1 MPSGAAR
8 SIRIRRGGRILTVD
22 PDQAIAEARAEAQ
35 ELAVDSFWGAAYSG
49 AAARQAVL
57 VQNLTPGGTHYFIVD
72 FQKNNRSTGRM
83 VVNRDTGIV
92 DIAAGIEDE
101 GDELPKFINPTDVQ
115 DRITPEV
122 TLADGRKVR
131 TPTEAP
137 TIVVL
142 WAATASSLRRCCSRS
157 TGCDGPT
164 AGCFSALTES
174 SSNRLTSTDGMPD
187 RVA

>member
-1 MPSGAAR
+1 M
-8 SIRIRRGGRILTVD
+8 TVD
-22 PDQAIAEARAEAQ
+22 RDQAIAEARAEAQ
-35 ELAVDSFWGAAYSG
+35 ELAVDGFWGVAYSG
-49 AAARQAVL
+49 ATASEAVL
-57 VQNLTPGGTHYFIVD
+57 VQNLTPGGSHYFLVD

-83 VVNRDTGIV
+83 VVNLDTGIV

-101 GDELPKFINPTDVQ
+101 GDELPKFTKPTDVQ

-131 TPTEAP
+131 TPTGAP

-142 WAATASSLRRCCSRS
+142 WQHCRESQTMLLPFYWLRWTDMGLFLRA
-157 TGCDGPT
+157 DGD
-164 AGCFSALTES
+164 FFD
-174 SSNRLTSTDGMPD
+174 RLTPTDGMPL

>member
-1 MPSGAAR
+1 
-8 SIRIRRGGRILTVD
+8 LTVD

-35 ELAVDSFWGAAYSG
+35 ELAADSFWGAAYVG
-49 AAARQAVL
+49 ATARQAVL
-57 VQNLTPGGTHYFIVD
+57 VQNLTPGGSHYFLID

-101 GDELPKFINPTDVQ
+101 GDELPKFIDPTDVH

-131 TPTEAP
+131 TPTEEP

-142 WAATASSLRRCCSRS
+142 WQHCRESQTMLQPFYWLRWLASGLFLRV
-157 TGCDGPT
+157 DGE
-164 AGCFSALTES
+164 FFD
-174 SSNRLTSTDGMPD
+174 RLTPTDGMPD